1 MTPVRTEASNSRTLY
16 GVPIAKQ
23 NSIYGKARPG
33 TSLFRHFHENI
44 RFQAK
49 ADATYIEVLGKV
61 FQALG
66 TGPSKIQ
73 FRDFSRSPR
82 SRDNLPAGIKFP
94 SGSIAATI
102 FIEYFA
108 CRCVYTRVPRPF
120 LQTYVPI
127 YTADHKCQH
136 VYWCLIFS
144 VNSNIRTIKK
154 NIKIQKNDICM
165 LHLCCFYILAILFLP
180 LQRAF

>member
-1 MTPVRTEASNSRTLY
+1 MERLDREHRCFGIFMKIFDSRRKRMRRISRSS
-16 GVPIAKQ
+16 GR
-23 NSIYGKARPG
+23 S
-33 TSLFRHFHENI
+33 SM
-44 RFQAK
+44 
-49 ADATYIEVLGKV
+49 
-61 FQALG
+61 G

-94 SGSIAATI
+94 SGSIAARI

-127 YTADHKCQH
+127 YTTDHKCQH

-144 VNSNIRTIKK
+144 VNSNIRTIK

-165 LHLCCFYILAILFLP
+165 LYLCCFYILAILFLP